1 MPQLAAL
8 PPPYALALIEA
19 SSLPAQRKKKMTELL
34 SGQGQQQDPEALAM
48 QKRAGEAE
56 IAGKE
61 AEVGLKQA
69 QAQKLLMPEPPKQ
82 VDPLEAQIK
91 TGELQLQ
98 ARELD
103 LKERELSLKE
113 RELMVKAE
121 EVSANERLEMARM
134 DQETT
139 ARRDV
144 SQREE
149 RESLREKG
157 FSVPAGEDTSGVNLA
172 DVMSGLASSLA
183 GLGDGMRAL
192 ADAQAKPKRVV
203 RDPSTGRVVGTE

>member
-1 MPQLAAL
+1 MAQKQAQMQERAAL
-8 PPPYALALIEA
+8 
-19 SSLPAQRKKKMTELL
+19 
-34 SGQGQQQDPEALAM
+34 
-48 QKRAGEAE
+48 AE
-56 IAGKE
+56 ISGKE

-82 VDPLEAQIK
+82 VDPFEAQIK

-113 RELMVKAE
+113 RELSVKAE

-134 DQETT
+134 DQETI

-149 RESLREKG
+149 RESLRERG
-157 FSVPAGEDTSGVNLA
+157 FQVPAGEDTSGVNIA
-172 DVMSGLASSLA
+172 EVMSGLASSLA
-183 GLGDGMRAL
+183 GLGDGMRAM
-192 ADAQAKPKRVV
+192 AEAQARPKRVV
-203 RDPSTGRVVGTE
+203 RDPQTGRVVGTE